1 MPFDYRAGGVG
12 AIMSARNL
20 VDGFD
25 INELTPDFLHDPQP
39 TYHALREL
47 DPVHQNKDG
56 SYFLTRYRDL
66 ELTYKHPAM
75 SSDKKVDFK
84 PTMKDGALYLHH
96 TTSLVF
102 NDDPYHARVR
112 KQLAGAFTPRK
123 LAELEPLIERVIDE
137 LLEELAERDTFDL
150 MDDFALKLPIEIIS
164 NMLGVHR
171 EKRHLLH
178 GWSNTILGGLEPALS
193 DEARIAGDEAVEEFS
208 AYLEDLIEERR
219 KNPDEG
225 GQGEV
230 LAALIFGEVDGEKL
244 SLVELV
250 QNCIFLLNAGHETTA
265 NLTANGICALMDH
278 PDQLRRLQ
286 DDPSLIDTMVEE
298 TLRYDSPVQLGNRRL
313 TADLEVGGVAMK
325 EGDYLHM
332 AIGAANRDPDI
343 FEDPDRFDI
352 DRKMLHPHFAFAW
365 GKHICLGATLGKIEG
380 RVAIGKFVQKFPN
393 VDYAGDKERLL
404 RARFRGYSHVP
415 VKVL

>member
-1 MPFDYRAGGVG
+1 MT
-12 AIMSARNL
+12 ARDL

-47 DPVHQNKDG
+47 DPVHRNKDG

-84 PTMKDGALYLHH
+84 PAMKDGALYLHH

-112 KQLAGAFTPRK
+112 KLLAAAFTPRK

-137 LLEELAERDTFDL
+137 LLDELTERDTFDL
-150 MDDFALKLPIEIIS
+150 MDDFALMLPIEIIS

-193 DEARIAGDEAVEEFS
+193 DEARDAGNQAVEEFS
-208 AYLEDLIEERR
+208 AYLEELIEERL

-230 LAALIFGEVDGEKL
+230 LATLIFGEVDGEKL

-265 NLTANGICALMDH
+265 NLTANGICALIEN

-286 DDPSLIDTMVEE
+286 DDPSLIDTAVEE

-313 TADLEVGGVAMK
+313 AEDLEVGGVAMK
-325 EGDYLHM
+325 EGDYIHM
-332 AIGAANRDPDI
+332 AIGAANRDPEI
-343 FEDPDRFDI
+343 FENPDQFDVG
-352 DRKMLHPHFAFAW
+352 RNPSHPHFAFAW

-393 VDYAGDKERLL
+393 VEFAGDRERLL

-415 VKVL
+415 VKI